1 MITMWARLENGVVVE
16 TTDIDPEGR
25 YHPDLKWR
33 ACSAQVQLGWLYAD
47 GVFAEKVESEEESR
61 QAERQRRDAE
71 LAARQWLRERHR
83 DEQDLGRPTTL
94 SNEQFTELLV
104 YLQSLRDWPQYEA
117 FPDSRQRP
125 TAPKWIDLYTQ

>member
-1 MITMWARLENGVVVE
+1 MTMWARIQDGVVEE

-33 ACSAQVQLGWLYAD
+33 ACAVPVQPGWLYAD
-47 GVFAEKVESEEESR
+47 GVFAEKVESAEER
-61 QAERQRRDAE
+61 RAAERQWRDVE

-94 SNEQFTELLV
+94 SNERFAELLD
-104 YLQSLRDWPQYEA
+104 YLQKLRDWPQAEA
-117 FPDSRQRP
+117 FPDSAQRP
-125 TAPKWIDLYTQ
+125 TPPSWIDLYTQ